1 MKMKRHFLV
10 MVALGL
16 VLCLTRVPA
25 WGDDFYV
32 IAGGGTSGKVLKTQV
47 FTSGTQN
54 NFVGTDVWAK
64 LSDPKWT
71 YTKLSA
77 TSYLVITYQD
87 SVYCTAGY
95 GYYQLRVN
103 DLVSAAGV
111 NSVLLVGTAVWNI
124 RGATGVW
131 SGLPKGEVNLS
142 IWHAQ
147 TGCTVCEQNVGGFTT
162 NVTVMEIE
170 H

>member
-1 MKMKRHFLV
+1 MKVKRSFLF

-16 VLCLTRVPA
+16 ALCLAGAPA

-32 IAGGGTSGKVLKTQV
+32 IAGGGQAGKVLKTQV
-47 FTSGTQN
+47 FTSKTQN
-54 NFVGTDVWAK
+54 ATLGTNVWEK
-64 LSDPKWT
+64 LSDPQWT

-87 SVYCTAGY
+87 SIWNQGSTTF
-95 GYYQLRVN
+95 YQLRVN
-103 DLVSAAGV
+103 DLVDVAGGV
-111 NSVLLVGTAVWNI
+111 AMLVCNSNWTWY
-124 RGATGVW
+124 GAMGVW
-131 SGLPKGEVNLS
+131 SGLPKGDVNLS
-142 IWHAQ
+142 IWHFNSGSSA
-147 TGCTVCEQNVGGFTT
+147 CTQNGAGWTT

>member
-1 MKMKRHFLV
+1 MKVKRHFLV

-16 VLCLTRVPA
+16 ALCLTGAPA
-25 WGDDFYV
+25 WGADFYV
-32 IAGGGTSGKVLKTQV
+32 VAGGGTSGKVLKTQV
-47 FTSGTQN
+47 FTSNTTNSTLGTE
-54 NFVGTDVWAK
+54 TWAT
-64 LSDPKWT
+64 LDAPQWN

-87 SVYCTAGY
+87 SVYCTGGY

-103 DLVSAAGV
+103 DLVSAAGI
-111 NSVLLVGTAVWNI
+111 NGALLVGTAVWNI

-142 IWHAQ
+142 IWHFNSGSTA
-147 TGCTVCEQNVGGFTT
+147 CTQNGAGWTT
-162 NVTVMEIE
+162 SVTVMEIE

>member
-1 MKMKRHFLV
+1 MKRRFLFV
-10 MVALGL
+10 VVWGL
-16 VLCLTRVPA
+16 ALCLAGSPA

-32 IAGGGTSGKVLKTQV
+32 IAGGGQSGKVLKTQV
-47 FTSGTQN
+47 FTSNTINNTLGT
-54 NFVGTDVWAK
+54 GTWAK
-64 LSDPKWT
+64 LSTPQWT

-87 SVYCTAGY
+87 SLWCNGGW

-103 DLVSAAGV
+103 DLVNVAGG
-111 NSVLLVGTAVWNI
+111 NGALLAGTSTWNI

-131 SGLPKGEVNLS
+131 PGLPKGEVDLS
-142 IWHAQ
+142 IWHTQ
-147 TGCTVCEQNVGGFTT
+147 TDCTDCVQNAGGFTT
-162 NVTVMEIE
+162 NVVVMEIE